1 MDKKVTFKTPSVTL
15 TGNGSLRRVGFELE
29 FSGLTLDETVNT
41 VQSSLGGNLGV
52 KNAAEQLIHVASMG
66 DFNVEIDW
74 DFRL

>member
-15 TGNGSLRRVGFELE
+15 KGDGSLRGVGFELE

-52 KNAAEQLIHVASMG
+52 KNAAYSCR
-66 DFNVEIDW
+66 FNG
-74 DFRL
+74 